1 MKIYVKTAL
10 ARTSD
15 AGLRIRARIRGKSWN
30 MRSSAVP
37 TSEYD
42 AARGRWQ
49 QRGLGRPGDRSD
61 RQKVVHW
68 PENVWFEVWYGN
80 HFRFLAT
87 TNSTCIE
94 RDRVWTLVLMMV
106 LESVVRGLNGKS
118 GKAKMAFVCLRCG
131 GGGGK
136 ISSSIVF
143 HDFH

>member
-1 MKIYVKTAL
+1 MWKLLWPGL
-10 ARTSD
+10 AMPGYEFVQGFAAKVGTCAVRLCRPPNTM
-15 AGLRIRARIRGKSWN
+15 LRGVDGSN
-30 MRSSAVP
+30 
-37 TSEYD
+37 
-42 AARGRWQ
+42 
-49 QRGLGRPGDRSD
+49 QRGFGRPGDRSD